1 MNFKSRLFL
10 NLWFIF
16 IFSGCIAIYKLKSG
30 PTQVN
35 DRNSIVAGNLKLSKE
50 ESITVLIR
58 DIMRA
63 PLTLKQD
70 DPILIRKIRKR
81 YLIPPSTKP
90 YNLTGNTDDPSKGQ
104 SEQIRK
110 LLKEKRNGFFI
121 ECGALDGET
130 ISNSLV
136 FEKRYGWD
144 GVLIEGD
151 PKNFRL
157 MLQKNRKVWS
167 VPACLSIF
175 AYPTAVMFE
184 QRFIIGKISNE
195 SIGSANHRRGL
206 VEVQCLPLYSI
217 LLALNRTTIDYFSLD
232 VEGHEVEVLETIPW
246 DKVNIT
252 TLSVEYIHGKGGKEG
267 VKSFMESKGYKVY
280 AEVTFKGSLAN
291 DFIFYHPQ
299 LLGQSEIKS

>member
-1 MNFKSRLFL
+1 MEKLFPIPS
-10 NLWFIF
+10 F
-16 IFSGCIAIYKLKSG
+16 LK
-30 PTQVN
+30 
-35 DRNSIVAGNLKLSKE
+35 
-50 ESITVLIR
+50 
-58 DIMRA
+58 MW
-63 PLTLKQD
+63 
-70 DPILIRKIRKR
+70 
-81 YLIPPSTKP
+81 
-90 YNLTGNTDDPSKGQ
+90 
-104 SEQIRK
+104 
-110 LLKEKRNGFFI
+110 
-121 ECGALDGET
+121 
-130 ISNSLV
+130 
-136 FEKRYGWD
+136 YGWE

-157 MLQKNRKVWS
+157 MLQEKQKSLVS
-167 VPACLSIF
+167 PSMFKHFCFIQLL
-175 AYPTAVMFE
+175 VMFE